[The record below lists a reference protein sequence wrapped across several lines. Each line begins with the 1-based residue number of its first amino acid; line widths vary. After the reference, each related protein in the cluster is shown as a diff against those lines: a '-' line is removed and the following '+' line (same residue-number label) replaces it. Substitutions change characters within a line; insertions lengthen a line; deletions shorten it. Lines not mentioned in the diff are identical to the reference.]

1 MALKP
6 VTTPDAEAPS
16 IELSIDGQPVQSKAG
31 VSLYDVISQT
41 GKIIPAMCYHY
52 TFDPFGSC
60 GMCLVMV
67 INMNRCI
74 LCGECI
80 NICKDVQMVDAL
92 QFFKKEGTTHVV
104 AKGDVGLYCEF
115 DGDCLAVCPVGAITN
130 KYSKYV
136 YKPWQLKKT
145 T

>member
-6 VTTPDAEAPS
+6 VTTPDIEAATV
-16 IELSIDGQPVQSKAG
+16 ELSIDGRTVTAKDG

-67 INMNRCI
+67 EGKKAPVRSCTAKAEAGKVVRGAGKELFLARKNAVGEELTTPPLDRPRCQA
-74 LCGECI
+74 
-80 NICKDVQMVDAL
+80 D
-92 QFFKKEGTTHVV
+92 
-104 AKGDVGLYCEF
+104 
-115 DGDCLAVCPVGAITN
+115 
-130 KYSKYV
+130 
-136 YKPWQLKKT
+136 
-145 T
+145 

>member
-67 INMNRCI
+67 EGKKARIV
-74 LCGECI
+74 LGSE
-80 NICKDVQMVDAL
+80 AL
-92 QFFKKEGTTHVV
+92 LQQRRPARFGRKSVAGGYAVAQHQHHRRGDGAGARGKRNKKREKQANQQTARHSDSYG
-104 AKGDVGLYCEF
+104 
-115 DGDCLAVCPVGAITN
+115 
-130 KYSKYV
+130 
-136 YKPWQLKKT
+136 
-145 T
+145 

>member
-67 INMNRCI
+67 E
-74 LCGECI
+74 G
-80 NICKDVQMVDAL
+80 
-92 QFFKKEGTTHVV
+92 KKAPVRSCTAKAEGAWSCAV
-104 AKGDVGLYCEF
+104 KGMTCMPR
-115 DGDCLAVCPVGAITN
+115 AR
-130 KYSKYV
+130 
-136 YKPWQLKKT
+136 KPLKSI
-145 T
+145 

>member
-6 VTTPDAEAPS
+6 VTTRDAEAPR
-16 IELSIDGQPVQSKAG
+16 IELSIDGQPVQSKARG
-31 VSLYDVISQT
+31 SLYDVISQT

-67 INMNRCI
+67 E
-74 LCGECI
+74 G
-80 NICKDVQMVDAL
+80 
-92 QFFKKEGTTHVV
+92 KKAPVRSCT
-104 AKGDVGLYCEF
+104 AKAEVGLHCEIN
-115 DGDCLAVCPVGAITN
+115 GDCLPACPVGAITN

-136 YKPWQLKKT
+136 YKP
-145 T
+145 